1 MRRTQETVGDLS
13 LVLVNFRSFLAR
25 AILFDQQLK
34 VVLGGGM
41 SIIDMTPE
49 YHACIFIAS
58 FDCSAPQGILQTFVK
73 FVEDILFNTNI
84 N

>member
-41 SIIDMTPE
+41 SIM
-49 YHACIFIAS
+49 HASLLRHSTLA
-58 FDCSAPQGILQTFVK
+58 Q
-73 FVEDILFNTNI
+73 
-84 N
+84 